1 MYQDFYKLNADPFR
15 LMPDPRFVFL
25 HRSYRKAKAYMRHT
39 LEQGDGFL
47 VITGRSGTGKTMLVE
62 DFLAGLRPEKTV
74 IATLVCVKL
83 EAADLLRMVAY
94 AFGLDAKGLDKAT
107 LLRDIEQFLVRQPH
121 ALLIIDEAQNLPAE
135 LLEELRMLTNLHV
148 RARPLLQIFLLGQED
163 LQERLHAPEMEQL
176 HQRLMASCDLEPL
189 SLQETRDYVL
199 HRLKRAGWR
208 GDPAISSS
216 AFILIHRFSHG
227 LPRYISKLCAR
238 LFLHGAV
245 EHRHQFDT
253 DDLVAVILEIQD
265 ELLLPLMSENKIDA
279 GLPLSEI
286 RKFIDSKSLPADWMA
301 NLTAEEQAFFE
312 HNPAFTEAPPPS
324 SPNPP
329 EPAPATVTP
338 VPQQPLPSAAAAA
351 PEPSAKADKAMA
363 NAKIALARPYQNQNY
378 GDRPRRSRR
387 RRAIDRWKR
396 VGYGLAIPLVLIAT
410 YLLGVHNT
418 GEQVASIRTPPADF
432 RIERPTVEPLTPS
445 LETEEITTSA
455 LEAVGLLA
463 PAQNSVAAGAAAPQ
477 TTAWI
482 AANVVGLEPADEG
495 TVTTQREQ
503 NGTEITRTEDT
514 AETPTEISEAAAEVA
529 EPVSE
534 PLAVATEAPD
544 TASLTAGKTPQQ
556 AVLDPRQETTDNDP
570 VEQTDLLETAET
582 SDAVSQTDS
591 PVEVWQP
598 AAPGRLPEPVPAGG
612 TAMEE
617 QVAFILTPSD
627 TSADADPQQLSVEAP
642 QLSEDNLL
650 PMEPPPP
657 TASETATLPDTGEMP
672 QAADTIAPGSPLQA
686 PATSGEPDDAATLA
700 AVDTEKE
707 EIENLLLLGEQAL
720 KSSRLRIP
728 SEQSAWY
735 YYGQVLELDPGNP
748 AAERGLEQIVRRYA
762 QLADRAME
770 KQQFEK
776 ARLFV
781 NRGLGVIP
789 ADSALLALQQEI
801 EKRHTELLAKQ
812 ERERILE
819 LQAREARALAEAESR
834 AAREQ
839 QETEGFFDKLDAF
852 FAEGDAPSPEQVF
865 QANDR

>member
-83 EAADLLRMVAY
+83 EAVDLLRMVAY

-148 RARPLLQIFLLGQED
+148 RARPLLQIFLLGQES
-163 LQERLHAPEMEQL
+163 LQERLHTPEMEQL

-208 GDPAISSS
+208 GDPAISNS

-265 ELLLPLMSENKIDA
+265 ELLLPLLSENKADA

-312 HNPAFTEAPPPS
+312 HNPAFTEPPPLS

-338 VPQQPLPSAAAAA
+338 VPQQPLPSAASAA

-363 NAKIALARPYQNQNY
+363 NAKIALARPYQNQHY

-387 RRAIDRWKR
+387 RTAIDRWKN
-396 VGYGLAIPLVLIAT
+396 VGYGLAVSLVLIAT
-410 YLLGVHNT
+410 YFLGVHNT
-418 GEQVASIRTPPADF
+418 GQQVASIRTPPADF
-432 RIERPTVEPLTPS
+432 RIERPAVEPITTS

-463 PAQNSVAAGAAAPQ
+463 PAQNSVAAGTTAPQ

-482 AANVVGLEPADEG
+482 AANVVGLEPADKD
-495 TVTTQREQ
+495 TVTTEREQ
-503 NGTEITRTEDT
+503 NDTEITRAENTP
-514 AETPTEISEAAAEVA
+514 ETPTEISVAAAEVA

-534 PLAVATEAPD
+534 PLAVAAEAPD
-544 TASLTAGKTPQQ
+544 TAPLTVGATPQQ
-556 AVLDPRQETTDNDP
+556 AALDPRQETADNDP
-570 VEQTDLLETAET
+570 VEQTDLLETVESSA
-582 SDAVSQTDS
+582 AISQADS
-591 PVEVWQP
+591 PVDVRQP
-598 AAPGRLPEPVPAGG
+598 VAPDRLPEPVPAGE
-612 TAMEE
+612 TVTEE
-617 QVAFILTPSD
+617 QMTFTLTPPD
-627 TSADADPQQLSVEAP
+627 ISADADPQPLSVKAP
-642 QLSEDNLL
+642 QLSGDNLL
-650 PMEPPPP
+650 PMNPPPP
-657 TASETATLPDTGEMP
+657 TVLETATSPDTGEMP
-672 QAADTIAPGSPLQA
+672 QAADTMVPGSSLQA
-686 PATSGEPDDAATLA
+686 PATSGEPDDTASLA
-700 AVDTEKE
+700 AEDSENK

-735 YYGQVLELDPGNP
+735 YYSKVLELDPGNP
-748 AAERGLEQIVRRYA
+748 AAERGLEQIVGRYA
-762 QLADRAME
+762 QLADRAM
-770 KQQFEK
+770 KQQEFEK

-781 NRGLGVIP
+781 NRGLGVMP
-789 ADSALLALQQEI
+789 ADGTLLGLQQEI
-801 EKRHTELLAKQ
+801 EKRHAELLAMQ
-812 ERERILE
+812 ERERILA

-834 AAREQ
+834 AARDK
-839 QETEGFFDKLDAF
+839 QEAGGFLDKLDAF